1 METKKNSLLGVEEAQ
16 RRITAAITT
25 ISEYEQI
32 ALSGS
37 LGRVL
42 GNDVYSSADV
52 PPYANSAMDGYALSS
67 ADLPT
72 EGKRDL
78 KIAGTALA
86 GKPYNAA
93 LGPGECIRIMTGA
106 LLPQGADTVVM
117 QEHTER
123 VGDILRLVPGHTPG
137 QHVRQAGED
146 IARGD
151 VVLMR
156 GRRLQP
162 ADLGLLASLGIATV
176 NVYRRVRIALFAT
189 GDELR
194 EVDEPLETGQI
205 HDSNRYTLRALL
217 AQTGVVCMDMGIVR
231 DRRDQVRET
240 LAQAAKTADL
250 IISSGGASVGET
262 DYIREILAELGEVN
276 FWRIAM
282 KPGKPLA
289 FGRIG
294 HVHFFGL
301 PGNPVSAMV
310 TFYQFVLP
318 ALHKLMGMQEHTAY
332 TLRVSC
338 TERLEKA
345 AGRTEFLRGVIEH
358 DSAGQMTVRT
368 TGAQGSG
375 ILSSMSKA
383 DCFIILPEPCT
394 VVTPG
399 TAVTV
404 QPFAGLT

>member
-1 METKKNSLLGVEEAQ
+1 MTEKNSTLLGVEEAV
-16 RRITAAITT
+16 RRIRAAI
-25 ISEYEQI
+25 IPIAECEQV
-32 ALSGS
+32 ALADS

-42 GNDVYSSADV
+42 GADVCSGVEV
-52 PPYANSAMDGYALSS
+52 PPYANSAMDGYALNS
-67 ADLPT
+67 ADLPA
-72 EGKRDL
+72 GGMRAL
-78 KIAGTALA
+78 KIVGAALA
-86 GKPYNAA
+86 GKPYGAA

-106 LLPQGADTVVM
+106 MLPQGADTVIM
-117 QEHTER
+117 QEQAER
-123 VGDILRLVPGHTPG
+123 VGGILRLAPGHMPG

-151 VVLMR
+151 AVLKL

-176 NVYRRVRIALFAT
+176 SVYRRTRVALLST

-194 EVDEPLETGQI
+194 EVDEPLGTGQI

-217 AQTGVVCMDMGIVR
+217 AQTGVTCLDRGIVR
-231 DRRDQVRET
+231 DEREQVRAA
-240 LAQAAKTADL
+240 LAEAAKAAD
-250 IISSGGASVGET
+250 IILSSGGASVGET

-294 HVHFFGL
+294 RAHFFGL
-301 PGNPVSAMV
+301 PGNPVSTMV

-318 ALHKLMGMQEHTAY
+318 GLRKLMGMQEHTAY
-332 TLRVSC
+332 TLRVNC

-345 AGRTEFLRGVIEH
+345 AGRTEFLRGVIER
-358 DSAGQMTVRT
+358 DGAGQMTVRT

-383 DCFIILPEPCT
+383 DCFIILPEECT
-394 VVTPG
+394 EVTPG
-399 TAVTV
+399 APVTV
-404 QPFAGLT
+404 QLFAGLT